1 MAGPTC
7 QVTHLKG
14 TAYVVELQLYAS
26 TLLFGPLQP
35 KIGCILLVNQRVILD
50 SCINATLLLP
60 VKDRS
65 TAGSSDFCNVGGCA
79 ACGARKPSG
88 V

>member
-26 TLLFGPLQP
+26 TLLFRPLQP
-35 KIGCILLVNQRVILD
+35 KTGCILV
-50 SCINATLLLP
+50 
-60 VKDRS
+60 
-65 TAGSSDFCNVGGCA
+65 VG
-79 ACGARKPSG
+79 
-88 V
+88 

>member
-26 TLLFGPLQP
+26 TLLFHPLQP
-35 KIGCILLVNQRVILD
+35 KIACILVANQRVILY
-50 SCINATLLLP
+50 SCINATFLLP
-60 VKDRS
+60 AKDRCS
-65 TAGSSDFCNVGGCA
+65 LDVRAPYPLSRDGD
-79 ACGARKPSG
+79 CGL
-88 V
+88 